1 MSVLSSA
8 FEASLEEGLS
18 LVGLTLSPRMP
29 NDRDDDDHVR
39 LTTLSPDAL
48 HSITRSLEA
57 GCASA
62 DTLNTRLPVLH
73 RLH

>member
-1 MSVLSSA
+1 MKTDAL
-8 FEASLEEGLS
+8 L
-18 LVGLTLSPRMP
+18 GLTLSPRMP